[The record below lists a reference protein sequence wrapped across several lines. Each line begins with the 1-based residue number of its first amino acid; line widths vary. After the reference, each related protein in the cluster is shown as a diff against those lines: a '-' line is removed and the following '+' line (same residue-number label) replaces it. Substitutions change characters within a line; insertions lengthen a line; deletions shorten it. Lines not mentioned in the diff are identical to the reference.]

1 MKEIKAVGKKQKVQ
15 CKGRRIKRKKR
26 IKRNKKERKKKN
38 KGKRKNK
45 IEIEQWLVKER
56 VEKWKENE

>member
-45 IEIEQWLVKER
+45 IEIEQ
-56 VEKWKENE
+56 